1 MKLYAI
7 MKENTEIEDMDTLLL
22 TFNEK
27 QIRETFEKEEKK
39 LKNNENLILTY
50 FELETNKI
58 KQAFG
63 LTDRE
68 LKEYQ
73 EQYLEVLED
82 YVLNNGTYIEEKE
95 VCGGKVA

>member
-27 QIRETFEKEEKK
+27 QIRETFEKEEKR

-58 KQAFG
+58 EQACGF
-63 LTDRE
+63 TDME
-68 LKEYQ
+68 LKTYRE
-73 EQYLEVLED
+73 EYLEVLED

>member
-7 MKENTEIEDMDTLLL
+7 MKENTQIEDMDILLL

-27 QIRETFEKEEKK
+27 QIRETFEKEEMK

-73 EQYLEVLED
+73 EEYLEVLED

>member
-7 MKENTEIEDMDTLLL
+7 MKENTQIEDMDTLLL

-27 QIRETFEKEEKK
+27 QIRETFEKEETK

-68 LKEYQ
+68 LNEYQ
-73 EQYLEVLED
+73 EEYLEVLED